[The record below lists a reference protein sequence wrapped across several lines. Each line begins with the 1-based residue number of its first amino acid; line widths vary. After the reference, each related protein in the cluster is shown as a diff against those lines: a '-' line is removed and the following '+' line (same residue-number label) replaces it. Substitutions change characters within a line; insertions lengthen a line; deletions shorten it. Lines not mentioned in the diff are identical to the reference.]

1 MQKVNTYK
9 IPASGAARENLR
21 KKGQF
26 WTPDWVAEAM
36 VEYVFTDKG
45 GMLFDP
51 AVGAGAFF
59 RAAKV
64 IANEK
69 NFHYSL
75 SGMDIDSKAL
85 DEAAQ
90 YGLSKDDLRDVQ
102 IGDFIFQSP
111 KKKLSAIVANPP
123 YIRHHRISLEIK
135 EKLKRLC
142 MESTG
147 MVLDGRAGLHIY
159 FFIHALTLLEES
171 GRLAFIMPA
180 DTCEG
185 KFAKDLWH
193 WISKNFCLDAV
204 ITFAPEA
211 SPFPNVDT
219 NPLIFF
225 IRNDKP
231 QDKFVWAKCYE
242 SKTETL
248 KLWVRSR
255 FSVASVDGLKSVTRD
270 LTEGLQT
277 GFSRPPRTEQASKY
291 VLGDFV
297 QVVRG
302 VATGANQFFFLTD
315 EQVQQLDIPEQY
327 FVRAIGRTRDV
338 ATEEITQETIDI
350 LRRKGRPTLLLSLNG
365 EPFENYPEK
374 LKQYLRD
381 GEKLGLPQRPLIS
394 QRKPW
399 YKTEIRSM
407 PPFLFAY
414 LGRRNV
420 RFIRNT
426 AKIIPLT
433 GFLCVY
439 PKSEEKGFNERLWKI
454 LKHPDTISNLS
465 LIGKSYGDG
474 AVKVEPRSLEKLPI
488 PDRVIEES
496 GLPVQLR
503 LLEPKATYHTAI
515 KKPGKAQLQT
525 EQGDQLTAMSKG
537 NERTE

>member
-1 MQKVNTYK
+1 MQKVNAYK
-9 IPASGAARENLR
+9 IPSSGEARESLR
-21 KKGQF
+21 EKGQF

-36 VEYVFTDKG
+36 VEYVFADKG

-59 RAAKV
+59 RAAKA
-64 IANEK
+64 IAKEK
-69 NFHYSL
+69 SLYYSL

-85 DEAAQ
+85 DEALQ
-90 YGLSKDDLRDVQ
+90 YGLSKNDMRDVK
-102 IGDFIFQSP
+102 IGDFIFQSS
-111 KKKLSAIVANPP
+111 KNKLSAIVANPP

-135 EKLKRLC
+135 VKLKRLS

-147 MVLDGRAGLHIY
+147 TILDGRAGLHIY
-159 FFIHALTLLEES
+159 FLIHALTLLEDG

-185 KFAKDLWH
+185 KFAKDLWY
-193 WISKNFCLDAV
+193 WVSRNFCLDAV

-225 IRNDKP
+225 IRKDKP
-231 QDKFVWAKCYE
+231 KDKFVWAKCYE
-242 SKTETL
+242 SKTEAF
-248 KLWVRSR
+248 KLWVRSG
-255 FSVASVDGLKSVTRD
+255 FSVAPKSSFKSFARD
-270 LTEGLQT
+270 LTEGLRT
-277 GFSRPPRTEQASKY
+277 GFSRPPMTGKASKY

-302 VATGANQFFFLTD
+302 VATGANEFFFLTD
-315 EQVQQLDIPEQY
+315 EQVQQFGIPEKY

-338 ATEEITQETIDI
+338 TTEEITQETLDI
-350 LRRKGRPTLLLSLNG
+350 LRQKGRPTLLLSLNG
-365 EPFENYPEK
+365 EPFDNYPEK
-374 LKQYLRD
+374 LKKYLLD

-399 YKTEIRSM
+399 YKTEIRNM

-439 PKSEEKGFNERLWKI
+439 PKSDEKEFVERLWKI
-454 LKHPDTISNLS
+454 LNHPDTISNLA

-488 PDRVIEES
+488 PDSVIEET

-503 LLEPKATYHTAI
+503 LFEQKEIYSVAT
-515 KKPGKAQLQT
+515 KKPRKAPFQT
-525 EQGDQLTAMSKG
+525 ERG
-537 NERTE
+537 

>member
-1 MQKVNTYK
+1 MPKVNAYK
-9 IPASGAARENLR
+9 IPSSGEARENLR
-21 KKGQF
+21 EKGQF

-36 VEYVFTDKG
+36 VEYVFADNG
-45 GMLFDP
+45 GRLFDP

-59 RAAKV
+59 RAAKI
-64 IANEK
+64 IAKEK
-69 NFHYSL
+69 NLHYSL

-85 DEAAQ
+85 DEAFQ
-90 YGLSKDDLRDVQ
+90 YGLSKDDMRDVK

-111 KKKLSAIVANPP
+111 KNKLSAIVANPP
-123 YIRHHRISLEIK
+123 YIRHHRILLATK
-135 EKLKRLC
+135 EKLKRLS
-142 MESTG
+142 MESMG
-147 MVLDGRAGLHIY
+147 MILDGRAGLHIY
-159 FFIHALTLLEES
+159 FLIRALTLLEDG

-185 KFAKDLWH
+185 KFANDLWN

-204 ITFAPEA
+204 IAFAPEA

-225 IRNDKP
+225 IRKDLPK
-231 QDKFVWAKCYE
+231 DKFTWAKCYE
-242 SKTETL
+242 SKTETF
-248 KLWVRSR
+248 KLWVRSG
-255 FSVASVDGLKSVTRD
+255 FSVAPDGSFKFYTRD
-270 LTEGLQT
+270 LSEGLHT
-277 GFSRPPRTEQASKY
+277 GFSRPPMTEKASKY

-302 VATGANQFFFLTD
+302 VATGANEFFFLTD
-315 EQVQQLDIPEQY
+315 EQVQQLEIPQKY

-338 ATEEITQETIDI
+338 STEEITQETLDI
-350 LRRKGRPTLLLSLNG
+350 LRKKGRPTLLLSLNS
-365 EPFENYPEK
+365 EPFDNYPEK
-374 LKQYLRD
+374 LKKYLKD

-399 YKTEIRSM
+399 YKTEIRNM

-439 PKSEEKGFNERLWKI
+439 PKSEEKEFVEHLWKI
-454 LKHPDTISNLS
+454 LNHPDTISNLA

-488 PDRVIEES
+488 PDSVIEES

-503 LLEPKATYHTAI
+503 LFEQKETYSVATKSPEKHC
-515 KKPGKAQLQT
+515 
-525 EQGDQLTAMSKG
+525 SK
-537 NERTE
+537 

>member
-1 MQKVNTYK
+1 MQKINAYK
-9 IPASGAARENLR
+9 IPSSGEAREDLR
-21 KKGQF
+21 EKGQF

-59 RAAKV
+59 RAAKI
-64 IANEK
+64 IAKEK
-69 NFHYSL
+69 GLHYSL

-85 DEAAQ
+85 DEAFQ
-90 YGLSKDDLRDVQ
+90 YGLSKDDMRDVK

-111 KKKLSAIVANPP
+111 ENKLSAIVANPP
-123 YIRHHRISLEIK
+123 YIRHHRISLATK
-135 EKLKRLC
+135 EKLKRLS

-147 MVLDGRAGLHIY
+147 MILDGRAGLHIY
-159 FFIHALTLLEES
+159 FLIRALTLLEDG

-185 KFAKDLWH
+185 KFANSLWN
-193 WISKNFCLDAV
+193 WISKSFCLDAV
-204 ITFAPEA
+204 IAFAPEA

-219 NPLIFF
+219 NPLVFF
-225 IRNDKP
+225 IRKDKP
-231 QDKFVWAKCYE
+231 KDKFTWAKCYE
-242 SKTETL
+242 SKTETF
-248 KLWVRSR
+248 KLWVRSG
-255 FSVASVDGLKSVTRD
+255 FSVTPESSFKSFARD
-270 LTEGLQT
+270 LAEGLQT
-277 GFSRPPRTEQASKY
+277 GFSRPPMTEKASKY
-291 VLGDFV
+291 ILGDFV

-302 VATGANQFFFLTD
+302 VATGANEFFFLTD
-315 EQVQQLDIPEQY
+315 EQVQQLEIPEKY

-338 ATEEITQETIDI
+338 STEEITQETLDI
-350 LRRKGRPTLLLSLNG
+350 LREKGRPTLLLSLNG
-365 EPFENYPEK
+365 EPFESYPEK
-374 LKQYLRD
+374 LKKYLLN
-381 GEKLGLPQRPLIS
+381 GEQLGLHQRPLIS

-399 YKTEIRSM
+399 YKTEIRVV

-433 GFLCVY
+433 GFLCIY
-439 PKSEEKGFNERLWKI
+439 PKSEEKEFNERLWKI
-454 LKHPDTISNLS
+454 LNHPYTISNLA

-474 AVKVEPRSLEKLPI
+474 AIKVEPRSLEKLPI
-488 PDRVIEES
+488 PDSVIEES

-503 LLEPKATYHTAI
+503 LFEQKETYSVAKKAPEVLFHT
-515 KKPGKAQLQT
+515 
-525 EQGDQLTAMSKG
+525 
-537 NERTE
+537 ERG

>member
-1 MQKVNTYK
+1 MPKVNAYK
-9 IPASGAARENLR
+9 IPSSGEARENLR
-21 KKGQF
+21 EKGQF

-36 VEYVFTDKG
+36 VEYVFADKG
-45 GMLFDP
+45 GKLFDP

-59 RAAKV
+59 RAAKI
-64 IANEK
+64 IAKEK
-69 NFHYSL
+69 KLHYSL
-75 SGMDIDSKAL
+75 SGMDIDAKAL
-85 DEAAQ
+85 NEAFQ
-90 YGLSKDDLRDVQ
+90 YGLSKDDMGDVK

-111 KKKLSAIVANPP
+111 KNKFSAIVANPP
-123 YIRHHRISLEIK
+123 YIRHHRILLATK
-135 EKLKRLC
+135 EKLKRLS
-142 MESTG
+142 MESLG
-147 MVLDGRAGLHIY
+147 VILDGRAGLHIY
-159 FFIHALTLLEES
+159 FLIRALTLLEEG

-185 KFAKDLWH
+185 KFANDLWN
-193 WISKNFCLDAV
+193 WITKNFCLDAV
-204 ITFAPEA
+204 IAFAPEA

-225 IRNDKP
+225 IRKIP
-231 QDKFVWAKCYE
+231 PKDKFTWAKCYE
-242 SKTETL
+242 SKTETF
-248 KLWVRSR
+248 KLWVRSG
-255 FSVASVDGLKSVTRD
+255 FSIAPKGSIKTLARD
-270 LTEGLQT
+270 LSEGLQT
-277 GFSRPPRTEQASKY
+277 GFSRPPMTEKASKY

-302 VATGANQFFFLTD
+302 VATGANEFFFLTD
-315 EQVQQLDIPEQY
+315 EQVQQLEIPKKY

-338 ATEEITQETIDI
+338 STEEITQETLDI
-350 LRRKGRPTLLLSLNG
+350 LRKKGRPTLLLSLNR

-374 LKQYLRD
+374 LKKYLKD

-399 YKTEIRSM
+399 YKTEVRSI

-439 PKSEEKGFNERLWKI
+439 PKSEEKEFIECLWKI
-454 LKHPDTISNLS
+454 LNHPDTISNLT

-474 AVKVEPRSLEKLPI
+474 AVKVEPRALEKLPI
-488 PDRVIEES
+488 PDSVIKEVR
-496 GLPVQLR
+496 LPVQLR
-503 LLEPKATYHTAI
+503 LFEQKEIYSVET
-515 KKPGKAQLQT
+515 KGFGKTPFQT
-525 EQGDQLTAMSKG
+525 EEG
-537 NERTE
+537 

>member
-1 MQKVNTYK
+1 MQKVDVYK
-9 IPASGAARENLR
+9 LPSTGEARENLR

-36 VEYVFTDKG
+36 VDYVFGNKG
-45 GMLFDP
+45 GLLFDP

-64 IANEK
+64 VAHEK
-69 NFHYSL
+69 NLPYSL
-75 SGMDIDSKAL
+75 SGMDIDPNTL
-85 DEAAQ
+85 NEAIQ
-90 YGLSKDDLRDVQ
+90 YGLIKEDIKNVI
-102 IGDFIFQSP
+102 IGDFVFQSP
-111 KKKLSAIVANPP
+111 KDKLSAIVANPP
-123 YIRHHRISLEIK
+123 YIRHHRISLETK
-135 EKLKRLC
+135 AKLKRLS
-142 MESTG
+142 MKSARI
-147 MVLDGRAGLHIY
+147 VLDGRAGLHIY
-159 FFIHALTLLEES
+159 FLIHALTLLEEG

-185 KFAKDLWH
+185 KFSNDLWQ
-193 WISKNFCLDAV
+193 WITKTFCLDAV
-204 ITFAPEA
+204 VTFAPEA

-225 IRNDKP
+225 IRKDLPK
-231 QDKFVWAKCYE
+231 DKFIWAKCFE

-248 KLWVRSR
+248 KLWVRSGFTNAPQNR
-255 FSVASVDGLKSVTRD
+255 IQSYGREL
-270 LTEGLQT
+270 LEGLQT
-277 GFSRPPRTEQASKY
+277 GLSRPPMAEKVSKY
-291 VLGDFV
+291 TLGDFV

-302 VATGANQFFFLTD
+302 VATGANEFFFLTD
-315 EQVQQLDIPEQY
+315 EQRQQLGIPEKY

-338 ATEEITQETIDI
+338 STEEITQESLDS
-350 LRRKGRPTLLLSLNG
+350 LRQKGRPTLLLSLNG
-365 EPFENYPEK
+365 EPFETYPEQ
-374 LKQYLRD
+374 LQNYLRN
-381 GEKLGLPQRPLIS
+381 GEKLGLPQKPLIS

-399 YKTEIRSM
+399 YKSETRAI

-439 PKSEEKGFNERLWKI
+439 PKSEAKEFVERLWKI
-454 LKHPDTISNLS
+454 LNHPDTIANLV

-474 AVKVEPRSLEKLPI
+474 AIKVEPRGLERLPI
-488 PDRVIEES
+488 PDKVMQES

-503 LLEPKATYHTAI
+503 LFESKEPYKI
-515 KKPGKAQLQT
+515 
-525 EQGDQLTAMSKG
+525 
-537 NERTE
+537 

>member
-1 MQKVNTYK
+1 MQKVNAYK
-9 IPASGAARENLR
+9 IPSSGEARETLR
-21 KKGQF
+21 EKGQF

-36 VEYVFTDKG
+36 VEYVFAEKG

-64 IANEK
+64 VAKEK
-69 NFHYSL
+69 NLQYSL

-85 DEAAQ
+85 DEAIL
-90 YGLSKDDLRDVQ
+90 YGLSKDDVEDVK
-102 IGDFIFQSP
+102 IGDFIFQP
-111 KKKLSAIVANPP
+111 PPNKLSAIVANPP
-123 YIRHHRISLEIK
+123 YIRHHRISLTTK
-135 EKLKRLC
+135 EKLKRLSL
-142 MESTG
+142 ENTG
-147 MVLDGRAGLHIY
+147 VILDGRAGLHIY
-159 FFIHALTLLEES
+159 FLIRALTLLEHG

-185 KFAKDLWH
+185 KFANDLWH
-193 WISKNFCLDAV
+193 WVSRNFCLDTV

-219 NPLIFF
+219 NPLVFF

-231 QDKFVWAKCYE
+231 NDKFIWAKCYE
-242 SKTETL
+242 SKTETF

-255 FSVASVDGLKSVTRD
+255 FSVAPKNSFKSVLRD
-270 LTEGLQT
+270 LAEGLQT
-277 GFSRPPRTEQASKY
+277 GFSRSPIIEKPGRY

-302 VATGANQFFFLTD
+302 VATGANEFFFLTD
-315 EQVQQLDIPEQY
+315 EQAHQLEIPEKY

-338 ATEEITQETIDI
+338 STDEITQETLDI
-350 LRRKGRPTLLLSLNG
+350 LRGKGRPTLLLSLNG
-365 EPFENYPEK
+365 EPFDNFPESLKSYLLNGEK
-374 LKQYLRD
+374 LK
-381 GEKLGLPQRPLIS
+381 LPQRPLIS

-399 YKTEIRSM
+399 YKTEIRHV
-407 PPFLFAY
+407 PPFLFTY

-439 PKSEEKGFNERLWKI
+439 PKSEEKEFIERLWKI
-454 LKHPDTISNLS
+454 MNHPDTIGNLT

-474 AVKVEPRSLEKLPI
+474 AIKVEPRALEKLPI
-488 PDRVIEES
+488 PDSVIKEL

-503 LLEPKATYHTAI
+503 LFEQQESYQVRT
-515 KKPGKAQLQT
+515 KKPKKLLLQT
-525 EQGDQLTAMSKG
+525 EPG
-537 NERTE
+537 

>member
-1 MQKVNTYK
+1 MQKVNSYK
-9 IPASGAARENLR
+9 LPSSGETRENLR

-36 VEYVFTDKG
+36 VDYVFGDKG
-45 GMLFDP
+45 GVLFDP

-64 IANEK
+64 IAHEK
-69 NFHYSL
+69 KLQYSL
-75 SGMDIDSKAL
+75 SGMDIDSNAL
-85 DEAAQ
+85 DEAIQ
-90 YGLSKDDLRDVQ
+90 YGLPKEDIKNVK

-111 KKKLSAIVANPP
+111 KDKLSAIVANPP
-123 YIRHHRISLEIK
+123 YIRHHRISLETK
-135 EKLKRLC
+135 EKLKRLS
-142 MESTG
+142 MESAG
-147 MVLDGRAGLHIY
+147 ILLDGRAGLHIY
-159 FFIHALTLLEES
+159 FLIRALTLLEEG

-185 KFAKDLWH
+185 KFSSDLWQ
-193 WISKNFCLDAV
+193 WVTRGFCLDAV
-204 ITFAPEA
+204 VTFAPEA

-225 IRNDKP
+225 IRKDLPKET
-231 QDKFVWAKCYE
+231 FIWAKCFE
-242 SKTETL
+242 SKTEMF
-248 KLWVRSR
+248 KLWVRSG
-255 FSVASVDGLKSVTRD
+255 FSHAPQNSIKSLTRD
-270 LTEGLQT
+270 LSEGLQT
-277 GFSRPPRTEQASKY
+277 GLSRPPMTEKASKY
-291 VLGDFV
+291 ILGDFV

-302 VATGANQFFFLTD
+302 VATGANEFFFLTD
-315 EQVQQLDIPEQY
+315 EQVQQLGIPEKY

-338 ATEEITQETIDI
+338 TTEEITQETLDT
-350 LRRKGRPTLLLSLNG
+350 LRQKGRPTLLLSLNG
-365 EPFENYPEK
+365 EPFDNYPEK
-374 LKQYLRD
+374 LKKYLLD

-399 YKTEIRSM
+399 YKTETRNI

-414 LGRRNV
+414 LGRRNI

-439 PKSEEKGFNERLWKI
+439 PKSEDKEFAERLWKI
-454 LKHPDTISNLS
+454 LNHPDTISNLA

-474 AVKVEPRSLEKLPI
+474 AVKVEPRALERLPI
-488 PDRVIEES
+488 PDNVIQES

-503 LLEPKATYHTAI
+503 LFESKEPYRTSVAKSQ
-515 KKPGKAQLQT
+515 KVMSQT
-525 EQGDQLTAMSKG
+525 KRG
-537 NERTE
+537 